1 MRLTHRVIET
11 LRRERGR
18 SINLFITDRCQV
30 GCAHCSVDSRADSPT
45 ITDFEL
51 FERILAWIA
60 AQPEL
65 EVVTITGGEPFI
77 ERRGLA
83 LATRRLGAAGKVL
96 AVSTSGVWATG
107 ARVPAWIHDVLARCD
122 CVYLSTDAYHAESI
136 DDATLVN
143 AAREIAAAE
152 AWLVLQVLEHEAARE
167 QAADLL
173 NRAFGGRWDQHAE
186 INVVPPLR
194 HGRGASLIQPGVP
207 AEVGSFGPCPLVRS
221 PVIRYDGRISTCGN
235 DDVVMGLGP
244 ARLRRSASAAAELDD
259 ASAALQA
266 DPLLRVIGDS
276 GFAVLTRHPK
286 LLDLAGRRFTS
297 NCELCWTALERM
309 PDGSDPELDALAAL
323 NHSEGE

>member
-1 MRLTHRVIET
+1 MRLTHRAIEA

-45 ITDFEL
+45 IADFEL
-51 FERILAWIA
+51 FERILDWIA
-60 AQPEL
+60 AQPDL

-83 LATRRLGAAGKVL
+83 LTTRRLGAAGKVL
-96 AVSTSGVWATG
+96 AVSTSGVWAAG

-122 CVYLSTDAYHAESI
+122 CVYLSTDAYHAECI
-136 DDATLVN
+136 DDASLVN

-152 AWLVLQVLEHEAARE
+152 AWLVLQVLDQESARE
-167 QAADLL
+167 HAAELL

-194 HGRGASLIQPGVP
+194 HGRGTTLFQLGVP
-207 AEVGSFGPCPLVRS
+207 TEVASFGPCPLVRS
-221 PVIRYDGRISTCGN
+221 PVIRYDGRISACGN
-235 DDVVMGLGP
+235 DDVIMGLGP
-244 ARLRRSASAAAELDD
+244 ARLRRHASAPAELDD

-266 DPLLRVIGDS
+266 DPLLRVIGGC
-276 GFAVLTRHPK
+276 GFAVLTQHAK
-286 LLDLAGRRFTS
+286 LRDLASQRFSS
-297 NCELCWTALERM
+297 NCDLCWKALERM
-309 PDGSDPELDALAAL
+309 PAGSDPELDALAAL
-323 NHSEGE
+323 IDKDQ